1 MIDFDKVL
9 EHVGGFG
16 KYQITSKSYRW
27 LVWEPK
33 FESGMSGKA
42 SGLDEDLTKIYCPMR
57 NAGQMT
63 FGKMHPRL

>member
-42 SGLDEDLTKIYCPMR
+42 SGLDEDLTKNLRGIPNYKT
-57 NAGQMT
+57 NV
-63 FGKMHPRL
+63 K